1 MDGDLK
7 KNKLPISFIIALIV
21 SLIAI
26 VSFILPYISST
37 EKYREYLESQGDKH
51 ASDSVDMTYR
61 DMKDISLF
69 EYAKTYFQGGK
80 EILHD
85 ETAGIFYGVLM
96 SSVGVFSILV
106 LLAVL
111 RKKPILT
118 FILNALLG
126 GVCYLVNWDFVDR
139 GIMPSSNYVWGISYY
154 MLYACIAVIA
164 FCAIWMFVAKR
175 KIKKRRQRYSGIK
188 YTDE

>member
-1 MDGDLK
+1 MDSELRK
-7 KNKLPISFIIALIV
+7 IKLLIPFIIALIV

-26 VSFILPYISST
+26 VSFFLPYISSA
-37 EKYREYLESQGDKH
+37 EEYREYLESQGDKH

-118 FILNALLG
+118 FILSALVG
-126 GVCYLVNWDFVDR
+126 GVCYLVNWDCIDR
-139 GIMPSSNYVWGISYY
+139 GIMPSSNYFWGISYY

-175 KIKKRRQRYSGIK
+175 KIKKEGSV
-188 YTDE
+188 TLV

>member
-1 MDGDLK
+1 MDSDLR
-7 KNKLPISFIIALIV
+7 KNRLLIPFIIALIV

-26 VSFILPYISST
+26 ASFVLPYITST
-37 EKYREYLESQGDKH
+37 KEYREYLESQGDKH
-51 ASDSVDMTYR
+51 TSDAVDMTYR
-61 DMKDISLF
+61 AMKDISLF
-69 EYAKTYFQGGK
+69 EYAKAYFQGGK

-96 SSVGVFSILV
+96 SSVGVVSILV

-118 FILNALLG
+118 FLLNALLG
-126 GVCYLVNWDFVDR
+126 GVCYLVNWDFIDR
-139 GIMPSSNYVWGISYY
+139 GILPRSNYIWGISYY
-154 MLYACIAVIA
+154 MLYACIPVIA

-175 KIKKRRQRYSGIK
+175 KLKKESSV
-188 YTDE
+188 TLV